1 MDFKKQ
7 LESELDKRYVDML
20 NGKSEFPFDGESIDS
35 YQDF

>member
-20 NGKSEFPFDGESIDS
+20 KGSSKPTTPMS
-35 YQDF
+35 YKNLV